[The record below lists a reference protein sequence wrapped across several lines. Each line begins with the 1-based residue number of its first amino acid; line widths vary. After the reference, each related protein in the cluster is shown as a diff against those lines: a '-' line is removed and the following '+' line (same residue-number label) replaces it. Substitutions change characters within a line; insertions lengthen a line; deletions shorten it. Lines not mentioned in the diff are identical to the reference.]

1 VTGSYCPQHQ
11 EKHGA
16 FQPKRGWPMI
26 IDAHCHLEPAENPV
40 ETMIQVM
47 AQMEQGIAE
56 FGMRKKQIFS
66 GNLLRL
72 LG

>member
-1 VTGSYCPQHQ
+1 
-11 EKHGA
+11 
-16 FQPKRGWPMI
+16 MI
-26 IDAHCHLEPAENPV
+26 IDAHCHLEPVENPV

-56 FGMRKKQIFS
+56 FGMRKEQIFS